1 MFYLDEIIRGD
12 VKMDRKT
19 LLASFFVGI
28 GIALA
33 TGLLQRGIA
42 LGATQYGWPMAWRIH
57 MVVAPEHN
65 PWRILPAWFVVD
77 AALWGLLAFLI
88 IYYFRR
94 R

>member
-1 MFYLDEIIRGD
+1 
-12 VKMDRKT
+12 MDRKI
-19 LLASFFVGI
+19 LLASLFVGI
-28 GIALA
+28 WVALV
-33 TGLLQRGIA
+33 TGLLPSEIA
-42 LGATQYGWPMAWRIH
+42 LGATSYGWPLAWRIH

-77 AALWGLLAFLI
+77 AVLWGLLAFLI